1 MTENLQVDGVQ
12 RRKPVVVLCC
22 PKYLA
27 LRSAVENYSK
37 FGTTDFEYEINGR
50 KMKPSERQMRDPKLA
65 FFGMN
70 AVTAAAMEYSK
81 ENKELGLKAAGMVW
95 KQQQEHRAVIECP
108 AGENADSAQKSLD
121 VITAEKR
128 VRGMARQSVTPEQD
142 YVRRSKE
149 AKDQLALIG
158 HEYESGKLSWW
169 RGSQQYK
176 DIGTK
181 LVEITNAWKD
191 YLQSEQTIQQSF
203 EKTGEVNIIAQNTL
217 KMNTDAL
224 LTKLDRLK
232 KNNSAY
238 FDHKI
243 KDGEFVKGTND
254 NADKRIAIVQKI
266 DRLADFLIETMN
278 RKKKI
283 IHDTV
288 KAEKDRQQDKADNAE
303 IIININAP
311 ADIKLPEENPPE
323 IKNEVER
330 LSNIIVKDPEDQIVN
345 DGSAKENAE
354 QVKPDNIIEVPKN
367 EAPADNKTPY
377 EKAIAL
383 LDKKRSDAQGRLNDL
398 RNSGKQI
405 TKDAIKN
412 DMAEIITSLFIE
424 AHLKKPGKEDNKKS
438 NIAPKLVDEK
448 LYNMFLNNTLKG
460 AAFNHV
466 LDHSGLMALCIQATV
481 GKGQNIWNTYE
492 KRKEFLSKQPKNDNA
507 EPVKTDIAD
516 TQKLKQP
523 GIN

>member
-1 MTENLQVDGVQ
+1 M
-12 RRKPVVVLCC
+12 
-22 PKYLA
+22 
-27 LRSAVENYSK
+27 
-37 FGTTDFEYEINGR
+37 
-50 KMKPSERQMRDPKLA
+50 
-65 FFGMN
+65 
-70 AVTAAAMEYSK
+70 
-81 ENKELGLKAAGMVW
+81 
-95 KQQQEHRAVIECP
+95 
-108 AGENADSAQKSLD
+108 
-121 VITAEKR
+121 
-128 VRGMARQSVTPEQD
+128 
-142 YVRRSKE
+142 
-149 AKDQLALIG
+149 IG

-224 LTKLDRLK
+224 LTKLDQLK
-232 KNNSAY
+232 KNNSAF

-283 IHDTV
+283 IDDTV
-288 KAEKDRQQDKADNAE
+288 KAEKDRQQDKTDNAE
-303 IIININAP
+303 IIINITVP

-354 QVKPDNIIEVPKN
+354 QVKPDNIIEGPKN
-367 EAPADNKTPY
+367 EAPADNKTAGFNGNRH
-377 EKAIAL
+377 KL
-383 LDKKRSDAQGRLNDL
+383 LR
-398 RNSGKQI
+398 
-405 TKDAIKN
+405 
-412 DMAEIITSLFIE
+412 
-424 AHLKKPGKEDNKKS
+424 
-438 NIAPKLVDEK
+438 
-448 LYNMFLNNTLKG
+448 
-460 AAFNHV
+460 
-466 LDHSGLMALCIQATV
+466 
-481 GKGQNIWNTYE
+481 
-492 KRKEFLSKQPKNDNA
+492 
-507 EPVKTDIAD
+507 
-516 TQKLKQP
+516 
-523 GIN
+523 